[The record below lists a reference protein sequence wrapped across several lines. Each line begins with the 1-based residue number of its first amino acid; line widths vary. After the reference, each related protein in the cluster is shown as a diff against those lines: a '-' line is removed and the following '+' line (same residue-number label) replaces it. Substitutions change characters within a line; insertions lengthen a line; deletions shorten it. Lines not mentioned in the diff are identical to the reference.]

1 MSTATMPQPPATG
14 PVLVAVDDDDNA
26 ESLLLRGREEA
37 GRLGVP
43 MRVTYVWSHCRP
55 PACTHHRRCHRNLGE
70 ASRLLNTLV
79 DEHLTEEDLP
89 PVERDVLHDEDPAGA
104 LLELSSGA
112 SLLVIG
118 SASETHGP
126 DDALGDTCRALVGR
140 TRCPVAVVRR
150 RHLAATRVGW

>member
-1 MSTATMPQPPATG
+1 MSTATLPQPKATG

-26 ESLLLRGREEA
+26 GSLLRRGREEA
-37 GRLGVP
+37 ERLGVP
-43 MRVTYVWSHCRP
+43 VRATYVWSHCRP
-55 PACTHHRRCHRNLGE
+55 PECAHHRRCHRDLGE

-79 DEHLTEEDLP
+79 DENLTESGP
-89 PVERDVLHDEDPAGA
+89 PVERDVLHGEDPAGA
-104 LLELSSGA
+104 LIELSAGA

-118 SASETHGP
+118 SASDTRVP